1 MAAWGWGMEGN
12 SVVCW
17 AHRTVPHRGTTRRY
31 RCREHH
37 RPDLIITGTS
47 RRPPYRERGVGIRG
61 GESGERLQTDTVL
74 YCCVGNAGVT

>member
-1 MAAWGWGMEGN
+1 MDTH

-61 GESGERLQTDTVL
+61 GKSGERLQTDTVL